1 MPDGCQH
8 VAGAIKIEDEL
19 FQANGY
25 RGIEQTPSYSVLPGS
40 LPILLSA
47 PHAVKHFRRANDEPK
62 EEDEFTGAIVRLL
75 HDLTGCSIIH
85 AAYADQ
91 DANFY
96 DDCPYKEGLRSL
108 VIERG
113 IKLVLDI
120 HGAAAWRSFDI
131 DIGSCKGAALL
142 GRGDI
147 LPPLLD
153 AFRRHEING
162 VFVDSVFSG
171 CGQATVTRFAS
182 EVLCVPALQLEINK
196 RFRDPENHPQEFES
210 LIEALEDYL
219 KGVQSLL

>member
-1 MPDGCQH
+1 MPDGGEH
-8 VAGAIKIEDEL
+8 AASAINIEDEL
-19 FQANGY
+19 FQVNGY
-25 RGIEQTPSYSVLPGS
+25 RGVEQTPSYAVLTGTVPV
-40 LPILLSA
+40 LLSA

-75 HDLTGCSIIH
+75 HGLTSCHVIH
-85 AAYADQ
+85 AACADL

-96 DDCPYKEGLRSL
+96 DDCPYKDGLSRL
-108 VIERG
+108 VQGCG

-120 HGAAAWRSFDI
+120 HGAAAWRAFDI

-142 GRGDI
+142 GRDDI
-147 LPPLLD
+147 LPLLLD

-182 EVLCVPALQLEINK
+182 EVLHVPALQLEINK
-196 RFRDPENHPQEFES
+196 RFRDPENHPREFES
-210 LIEALEDYL
+210 LIEALKDYL
-219 KGVQSLL
+219 QAVQSHL